1 MRLLSEFTNETDYI
15 VLVDTN
21 LIINLEHCKYF
32 EIEFKALK
40 AMLKTDCKPF
50 LTDLS
55 FCELVIGCRNLGDY
69 KYHCNS
75 LNDMEFMLCGA
86 YKPLC
91 EFLSSFNYNLINN
104 DEEFNG
110 FKSKVIGLR
119 NKVLYPIFFK
129 MLELYIKI
137 CIMHFHESDR
147 EYWDYAFFIFK
158 DIFYDECKNKE
169 FNDLI
174 FEHYE
179 KFVDDKNESKKLIKD
194 LFNELISKLL
204 VYANPEKYIE
214 EEIYAK
220 LQEIISPKNFINL
233 FKELNAFPNK
243 SDKDWLIKGFIKG
256 TRKLIDIKDESPI
269 ITDGICFIVSKII
282 FNGAS
287 FKAHDLIDLFNI
299 YFSTSKDVTFYYFT
313 NDYKK
318 WGEFVRIENSL
329 RPNIKISLNEEIAIR
344 N

>member
-1 MRLLSEFTNETDYI
+1 MHLLSELSNEIDHI

-21 LIINLEHCKYF
+21 LFINFEHCEYSA
-32 EIEFKALK
+32 IEFKSFK
-40 AMLKTDCKPF
+40 AMLKTNCKPF
-50 LTDLS
+50 FTDLS
-55 FCELVIGCRNLGDY
+55 FCELIVGCRNLSDY
-69 KYHCNS
+69 KYHCNN
-75 LNDMEFMLCGA
+75 LNNMEFMLCGA
-86 YKPLC
+86 YEPLC
-91 EFLSSFNYNLINN
+91 KFLSSFNYNLINN
-104 DEEFNG
+104 DEEFND
-110 FKSKVIGLR
+110 FKAKVIGLR
-119 NKVLYPIFFK
+119 NKALYPIFLR

-137 CIMHFHESDR
+137 CIMNFHKSDR
-147 EYWDYAFFIFK
+147 EYWNHAFFIFN
-158 DIFYDECKNKE
+158 DIFYDECNNKE

-179 KFVDDKNESKKLIKD
+179 KFVDDKHESKKLIKD

-214 EEIYAK
+214 EEIYVK

-243 SDKDWLIKGFIKG
+243 SDKDWLIKGFIKS

-287 FKAHDLIDLFNI
+287 FNAHDLIDLFNI
-299 YFSTSKDVTFYYFT
+299 YFSTSGDVNFHYFT
-313 NDYKK
+313 NDCKK

-329 RPNIKISLNEEIAIR
+329 RPNIKISLNG
-344 N
+344 